1 MQIAKSAA
9 CQTFTASRDNGMLIV
24 VEKIELH
31 CTMETGRQSQSSS
44 KITEKKMVY
53 SKTASCL
60 IDLHAGFIYA
70 RKKYVVLIT
79 VLIFLPWQRNLAILT
94 QHLFLKRTCI
104 SSNTRIIN

>member
-9 CQTFTASRDNGMLIV
+9 CQTFTAIRRDNGTLIV

-60 IDLHAGFIYA
+60 IDLHAGFIYLA
-70 RKKYVVLIT
+70 SLRE
-79 VLIFLPWQRNLAILT
+79 NLGLNMPAKNM
-94 QHLFLKRTCI
+94 LF
-104 SSNTRIIN
+104 